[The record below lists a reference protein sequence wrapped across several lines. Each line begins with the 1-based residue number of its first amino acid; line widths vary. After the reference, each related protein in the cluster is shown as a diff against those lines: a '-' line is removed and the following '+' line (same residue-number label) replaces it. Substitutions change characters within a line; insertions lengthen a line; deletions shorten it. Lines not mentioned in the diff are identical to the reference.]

1 MLPESSNTLARVV
14 KVMVR
19 TFPTLQAKSVTR
31 ETVSSDVQG
40 WDSLS
45 HSMLIMGV
53 EEEFGMELPL
63 GEVYALADVGALVD
77 LIDRLNAAVP

>member
-1 MLPESSNTLARVV
+1 MSPESSDTLARIV
-14 KVMVR
+14 KVMAR

-53 EEEFGMELPL
+53 EEEFSMELPL
-63 GEVYALADVGALVD
+63 GEVYELKDVGALVD